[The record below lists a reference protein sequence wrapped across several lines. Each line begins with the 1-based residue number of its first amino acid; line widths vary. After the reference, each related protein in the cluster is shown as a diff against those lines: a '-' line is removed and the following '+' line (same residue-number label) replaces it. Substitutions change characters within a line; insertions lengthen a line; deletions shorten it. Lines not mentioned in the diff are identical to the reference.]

1 MAHSTFRRIGDEE
14 GTEAAL
20 KVGEIMEMRGEF
32 VSPRFNSSTVQY
44 FFLGK
49 PFFIANLWGFGGG
62 EKEKRDYIYH
72 LERGS
77 VFFFWGGISD
87 VGILSVAFRR
97 QFPCENFLT
106 WTSRKWWMSCFFFF
120 CEKTIIQTGGVLQY
134 WSNGLTSPSD
144 HPSTDMGRLRAFFFM
159 LMCGKNA
166 LSIFIFILNTQSHY
180 G

>member
-77 VFFFWGGISD
+77 VFFFWGG
-87 VGILSVAFRR
+87 FRMLEFFR
-97 QFPCENFLT
+97 LLFDANFHV
-106 WTSRKWWMSCFFFF
+106 K
-120 CEKTIIQTGGVLQY
+120 
-134 WSNGLTSPSD
+134 
-144 HPSTDMGRLRAFFFM
+144 
-159 LMCGKNA
+159 
-166 LSIFIFILNTQSHY
+166 IF
-180 G
+180 